1 MRPTV
6 AEIDLEAIAFNYNL
20 LQDRVKPAKIMAVV
34 KANAY
39 GHGVVPVARQV
50 VELGS
55 THLAVASVDE
65 GIILRRA
72 QISVPVLV
80 FGGLL
85 PEQASLYLD
94 YDLQATLFCP
104 SALQALEQAARL
116 ANKPAQVQMLVDT
129 GMGRVGIHWQNAL
142 ALCQQIARSS
152 WVQLA
157 GVYTH
162 FATSDEADKTFARL
176 QLRQFNA
183 VLAQIAEAG
192 IRIPLRHAAN
202 SGAILDLP
210 ESYFDLVRPGI
221 ALYGYYPGPETR
233 RDLPL
238 RPAMTLKT
246 RIFYIK
252 EISPGTSISYGRKFI
267 ASRRT
272 RIATLPIGYADGY
285 NRRLTNQGYVSIR
298 HQVYPVV
305 GTVTM
310 DQIMVDIGITDNI
323 QVGDEAILF
332 GPNCD
337 ERVSVSQICRAIGT
351 IPYEVTCWISKR
363 VPRVYL
369 GNKNDRSK
377 EASA

>member
-6 AEIDLEAIAFNYNL
+6 AEIDLQAIAFNFTKIQN
-20 LQDRVKPAKIMAVV
+20 RVKPARVMAVV
-34 KANAY
+34 KADAY
-39 GHGVVPVARQV
+39 GHGLIPVARKV
-50 VELGS
+50 IELGCS
-55 THLAVASVDE
+55 HLAVATVDE
-65 GIILRRA
+65 GMALRQQ
-72 QISVPVLV
+72 QITAPVLV

-94 YDLQATLFCP
+94 YDLQATVFSP
-104 SALQALEQAARL
+104 SVLQALEQAAQL
-116 ANKPAQVQMLVDT
+116 AGKPAQAQVLVDT
-129 GMGRVGIHWQNAL
+129 GMGRVGIHWQSAL
-142 ALCQQIARSS
+142 TLIQQAAWAK
-152 WVQLA
+152 WVNLT

-162 FATSDEADKTFARL
+162 FATSDEHDKTYARL
-176 QLRQFNA
+176 QLHQFNT
-183 VLAQIAEAG
+183 VLDQAAEAG

-221 ALYGYYPGPETR
+221 SLYGYYPSSETS

-246 RIFYIK
+246 KIFYIK

-267 ASRRT
+267 ARHRT

-285 NRRLTNQGYVSIR
+285 NRLLTNKGYVSI
-298 HQVYPVV
+298 HNQVYPVV

-332 GPNCD
+332 GPDGD
-337 ERVSVSQICRAIGT
+337 ERVSVYQVCQTIGT
-351 IPYEVTCWISKR
+351 IPYEVTCWVSKR
-363 VPRVYL
+363 VPRVYRHQF
-369 GNKNDRSK
+369 NQPFDQ
-377 EASA
+377 